1 MNGND
6 LLTIILPDAALSIP
20 SARSPA
26 VDVLPV
32 STPVFGTR
40 VTHPIGVRRVSRA
53 GPGLES
59 VLPIDAA
66 VHVGISNGLQ
76 CLDWGG
82 R

>member
-6 LLTIILPDAALSIP
+6 LLTIILPNTALSIP
-20 SARSPA
+20 SACSTA

-32 STPVFGTR
+32 SAPVFGTR
-40 VTHPIGVRRVSRA
+40 VAHPIGVRRVSRA
-53 GPGLES
+53 GPGLEG

-66 VHVGISNGLQ
+66 VHVGISDGLQ
-76 CLDWGG
+76 RLDWGG